1 MPYFGLIVLVVWVA
15 ALIDVIVA
23 EEYRVRH
30 LPKVVWVLIVIL
42 LPLVGSIIWFLVGRP
57 EGVAASPPARTTG
70 FPEYE
75 RPEYNDSEYRAAIA
89 AREDAEFRRRAR
101 ERAQEQRRRAQE
113 KNGSGDNEPGN
124 DHGPEGD

>member
-30 LPKVVWVLIVIL
+30 LPKVAWVLIVIL

-57 EGVAASPPARTTG
+57 EGVAASPPTRTTG

-75 RPEYNDSEYRAAIA
+75 RPGYNDPEYRAAIA
-89 AREDAEFRRRAR
+89 AREDAEFRRKAR

-113 KNGSGDNEPGN
+113 KNGSGENEE
-124 DHGPEGD
+124 PEGD